1 MLACFQKTKQTSDA
15 SGFFSL
21 CERIKLRS
29 VSNEHTGDKLQT
41 WGVSL
46 VAHTGQE
53 RGKWLFARNLLLSYP
68 VLHDGARWV
77 DETLMFSRR
86 WARKGRAGMHMA
98 VTSRSRRGRGRSLT
112 LQSEHQRRV
121 HFRPSCLRHGNDVQ
135 ATKVWEIS
143 CVVRR
148 HHCLFLSLVPA
159 LLVVRTLDS
168 ESKDLN
174 LILCLA
180 NFVTSGNSPSVSGN
194 FLIGKRRGR
203 NLECLGSLAALL
215 WL

>member
-1 MLACFQKTKQTSDA
+1 MLRVL
-15 SGFFSL
+15 FSL

-29 VSNEHTGDKLQT
+29 VSSEHTGDKLQT
-41 WGVSL
+41 WGVVL
-46 VAHTGQE
+46 AAHTGQE

-68 VLHDGARWV
+68 VLQEGAPWV
-77 DETLMFSRR
+77 DETLMFSHR
-86 WARKGRAGMHMA
+86 WAKKGRAGMHVA
-98 VTSRSRRGRGRSLT
+98 ITSRSRRGRGWSLT
-112 LQSEHQRRV
+112 LQRV
-121 HFRPSCLRHGNDVQ
+121 SIRGGCTSALR
-135 ATKVWEIS
+135 KVWEIS

-174 LILCLA
+174 LILRLA

-194 FLIGKRRGR
+194 FLICKRRGR
-203 NLECLGSLAALL
+203 NLECLGSLATLR